1 MCRRMRKSKKA
12 TIGGPL
18 VDFYSYLAFVL
29 VVIVFFLIFTIK
41 AELKEDVIGSE
52 VEEIEGNNILLGF
65 LKTPIVYEET
75 SMTMHDMVVML
86 EEEIIDQENNEKKT
100 YRCADHSIDNYLRN
114 NEKCEFLKNIVNKMF
129 EKKQDDEDHNIWLRV
144 SRFSNEEIKKI
155 KSKDDKDFHLIIDG
169 IKMPIDVDISIIK
182 PLNVPGSKCL
192 GQVLDLYDK
201 SLSDK
206 KVIVWICKK

>member
-1 MCRRMRKSKKA
+1 MK
-12 TIGGPL
+12 
-18 VDFYSYLAFVL
+18 
-29 VVIVFFLIFTIK
+29 
-41 AELKEDVIGSE
+41 
-52 VEEIEGNNILLGF
+52 
-65 LKTPIVYEET
+65 
-75 SMTMHDMVVML
+75 
-86 EEEIIDQENNEKKT
+86 KKT